1 MPNLSELLYYTG
13 EIPLQLIVWS
23 MFAGVVIAVIAG
35 YLIKA
40 RFGAFIRKL
49 LENEINSPEKAVT
62 LDELGIKRTLFI
74 KFGLK
79 SHSNYKNLLVAIT
92 EDGKYYANNAY
103 TDEPPTI
110 AEQTVIKRK
119 RHRDVTKEL
128 SSNGTEDEA
137 PPVSELARVLQA
149 REHTDSEEIISNESV
164 EDSTSDTAVEDSS
177 VRDSISD
184 EAASAAPTEHGGGIK
199 YSDIPHERV
208 KFNVKNAKY
217 YIPKEARDRAYS
229 LYYTKSGKSGA
240 VILSIALLIALAF
253 IATFSGKLISGFTE
267 MLNGIE
273 NPFSHKT
280 L

>member
-1 MPNLSELLYYTG
+1 
-13 EIPLQLIVWS
+13 
-23 MFAGVVIAVIAG
+23 MFTGVVIAVIAG

-62 LDELGIKRTLFI
+62 LDELGIKKAPFI

-92 EDGKYYANNAY
+92 EDGKYYANNTY

-119 RHRDVTKEL
+119 RHRGTAKES
-128 SSNGTEDEA
+128 SSNGAENEA
-137 PPVSELARVLQA
+137 APASELARVLQA
-149 REHTDSEEIISNESV
+149 REHAEAKDVASDVTA
-164 EDSTSDTAVEDSS
+164 EDSIKDKATKT
-177 VRDSISD
+177 
-184 EAASAAPTEHGGGIK
+184 APTEYDGRIS

-217 YIPKEARDRAYS
+217 YIPKEAHDRAYS
-229 LYYTKSGKSGA
+229 LYYTKSGKPGA
-240 VILSIALLIALAF
+240 VILSIALLIVLAL

>member
-1 MPNLSELLYYTG
+1 
-13 EIPLQLIVWS
+13 

-149 REHTDSEEIISNESV
+149 REHTDSEEIISNESA
-164 EDSTSDTAVEDSS
+164 EDSISDTAIEDSSLEDSAVEDSAVQDS
-177 VRDSISD
+177 AVRDCISD
-184 EAASAAPTEHGGGIK
+184 EAASAAPTEHDGGIK

-240 VILSIALLIALAF
+240 VVLSIALLIALAF

-273 NPFSHKT
+273 NPFSHKI